1 MARLAPARPTPSEV
15 PPSNPPPRP
24 TAIPRPATGMVP
36 GGISPAP
43 ANSLSCPCFD
53 RLSMRSQR
61 PINRGEKRHNIK
73 RLIKNDGTMFPERR
87 HLTWWRKP
95 GTSPGGNVDHRHSTR
110 PCANTTRPNF
120 PYPIVI
126 KHKTTPNRPPGCTEK
141 YAKVQIGPQ
150 RYAFP
155 PNRNGETPK
164 TRPFPPPTFATEI
177 AISAP
182 RVHIPPPALQ
192 AG

>member
-1 MARLAPARPTPSEV
+1 
-15 PPSNPPPRP
+15 
-24 TAIPRPATGMVP
+24 
-36 GGISPAP
+36 
-43 ANSLSCPCFD
+43 
-53 RLSMRSQR
+53 
-61 PINRGEKRHNIK
+61 
-73 RLIKNDGTMFPERR
+73 MFPERR
-87 HLTWWRKP
+87 HLTWRRKP

-120 PYPIVI
+120 PYPLVI

-182 RVHIPPPALQ
+182 QVRTPPARA
-192 AG
+192 AGRVMTEFRVNNAASWLTILFDKTENYHIYSKIVNKIRTNNE